1 MEHRVA
7 HHTKSKANSVA
18 NTPLKM
24 YAVQKAD
31 SLIDIQRRVVLAQGG
46 VSSMTVTNNSI
57 EGIENLHRQIAEQK
71 LMEIQQ

>member
-1 MEHRVA
+1 MA
-7 HHTKSKANSVA
+7 HHTRSKANSVA